1 MSFFTITRRLSR
13 TGDPGAVKLQ
23 PIMHPINLPSKS
35 ASLKCSCRLG
45 PVCLALF
52 LAVGWTTATFGA
64 EGWLERAR
72 LTGDWGGARESF
84 AAKGLQLELNYS
96 AEYLANL
103 RGGLKQGSTFNG
115 MAHVSLD
122 VDLQKLTG
130 AWKGGSL
137 YVSGL
142 SLHGDGAGSFVGD
155 VQGLSNIEGHSS
167 ERLYSFHYRQAFL
180 DERIAIKFGNLL
192 ADDDFAVSDH
202 KAIFFNST
210 FGWPAFASMNV
221 LNTGPAFF
229 VAAPGIHL
237 IVKPTENL
245 YVQAGVYDGDPFDDP
260 TGGTTISEQGTHFKL
275 GNGQGVFSMYEVG
288 YRVSIAKRSG
298 DYKLGGWH
306 HSGDFTDTITG
317 LSVSGNYGVYFS
329 AAQMFYNET
338 PDGEQGLEAFFRAG
352 FSPDDRSFADFSFDA
367 GLHYAGLLPGRDED
381 AVGLGFAY
389 VNVSD
394 DVATAEAI
402 GGATILSDYELAVEA
417 VYDISL
423 MPALSLQPSLQ
434 WIRHPGGSR
443 SLKDAWVF
451 GLRANLTF

>member
-1 MSFFTITRRLSR
+1 MTARIL
-13 TGDPGAVKLQ
+13 
-23 PIMHPINLPSKS
+23 IMHSKKHHLASKSDAGRGGYWS
-35 ASLKCSCRLG
+35 ASLAAILIGAGAGS
-45 PVCLALF
+45 
-52 LAVGWTTATFGA
+52 AVGA
-64 EGWLERAR
+64 EGLLERER
-72 LTGDWGGARESF
+72 LTGDWFGARDTL
-84 AAKGLQLELNYS
+84 ATKGLKFAMNYT

-103 RGGLKQGSTFNG
+103 TGGLKQGSTYNG
-115 MAHVSLD
+115 MAHLSLNM
-122 VDLQKLTG
+122 DLQELTG

-137 YVSGL
+137 YVSGM
-142 SLHGDGAGSFVGD
+142 SLHGDGASTSYTGD
-155 VQGLSNIEGHSS
+155 IQGLSNIEGHSS
-167 ERLYSFHYRQAFL
+167 ERLYSFHFRQAFR
-180 DERIAIKFGNLL
+180 DEMFAIKFGNLL
-192 ADDDFAVSDH
+192 ADDDFSVSDH
-202 KAIFFNST
+202 KAIFFNSS

-221 LNTGPAFF
+221 INTGPAFF
-229 VAAPGIHL
+229 VAAPGVHL
-237 IVKPTENL
+237 TVNPTENL
-245 YVQAGVYDGDPFDDP
+245 YVQAGVYDGDSFDDP
-260 TGGTTISEQGTHFKL
+260 TGGTTISERGTHFEL

-288 YRVSIAKRSG
+288 YRASIAKSLG

-306 HSGDFTDTITG
+306 HSADFTDTITR
-317 LSVSGNYGVYFS
+317 LPVAGNYGVYFS
-329 AAQMFYNET
+329 ADQMIYNET

-423 MPALSLQPSLQ
+423 TPALSLQPSLQ

-443 SLKDAWVF
+443 LLKDAWVF